1 MKREREKN
9 IMFNKIIKL
18 LKCETSR
25 PISNYFA
32 MAVLFIQIIYYIS
45 SYVFRLSFAQA
56 IYAIKL
62 LLVNLFNVVKSMSA
76 CARSSLK
83 SYNNF

>member
-1 MKREREKN
+1 
-9 IMFNKIIKL
+9 MFNKIIKL

-45 SYVFRLSFAQA
+45 SYVFRLSVAQA

-62 LLVNLFNVVKSMSA
+62 LLVNLFNVVKSMYA
-76 CARSSLK
+76 CARTSLK